1 MKADRQQTKI
11 QHPFS
16 FDLNRFVLLV
26 LLGLTLLRIAAVA
39 ISPLELGVDEAQ
51 YWLWSQSPDF
61 GYFTNRHSSPG
72 SLARHIGRLAIALWR
87 FGFRPVGCNLQPH

>member
-11 QHPFS
+11 QPPFA
-16 FDLNRFVLLV
+16 FDSNRFVLLV
-26 LLGLTLLRIAAVA
+26 LLGLTLLRTAAVA

-61 GYFTNRHSSPG
+61 G
-72 SLARHIGRLAIALWR
+72 
-87 FGFRPVGCNLQPH
+87 